1 MVCRAPHLSGAHGD
15 RWNAP
20 STVKTL
26 LHTDMG
32 GLLVALV
39 SKFAEWTEEAFF
51 FDGACLGALA
61 PCATR
66 S

>member
-1 MVCRAPHLSGAHGD
+1 MVRGQRTAMRLSST

-51 FDGACLGALA
+51 FDGACLGALSGL
-61 PCATR
+61 C
-66 S
+66 SI